1 MKNHLITVLVCCLF
15 FIGCKDDKANSN
27 QYDPSQPV
35 VFTDFSPKEGGMR
48 TRLYIEG
55 SNFGND
61 PTKIHITIGGE
72 KTKTIGADGKKIY
85 CMVPSKAF
93 DGIINVRVD
102 GPDGKPIAEHTF
114 EEEFKYTP
122 ATIVGTLLR
131 KVDEDNNSAFQEGS
145 FDEGASIPS
154 NDCMVFDP
162 KYKDGDNRLLFSS
175 NHFDGLHLIDL
186 TERTVKRLFPRT
198 GYSTMYSFTFSADGD
213 TLLFTGQ
220 HHPGKFLLFS
230 PS

>member
-85 CMVPSKAF
+85 CMVKSLFYKIQLQKILSNSKKMQ
-93 DGIINVRVD
+93 DIRIKWN
-102 GPDGKPIAEHTF
+102 KI
-114 EEEFKYTP
+114 
-122 ATIVGTLLR
+122 
-131 KVDEDNNSAFQEGS
+131 
-145 FDEGASIPS
+145 
-154 NDCMVFDP
+154 
-162 KYKDGDNRLLFSS
+162 
-175 NHFDGLHLIDL
+175 
-186 TERTVKRLFPRT
+186 
-198 GYSTMYSFTFSADGD
+198 
-213 TLLFTGQ
+213 
-220 HHPGKFLLFS
+220 
-230 PS
+230 

>member
-1 MKNHLITVLVCCLF
+1 MHFNHFIIYIYENHLITVLVCCLF

-162 KYKDGDNRLLFSS
+162 KYKDGDNRLLF
-175 NHFDGLHLIDL
+175 LQTIL
-186 TERTVKRLFPRT
+186 TV
-198 GYSTMYSFTFSADGD
+198 ST
-213 TLLFTGQ
+213 
-220 HHPGKFLLFS
+220 
-230 PS
+230 

>member
-1 MKNHLITVLVCCLF
+1 MKNHLITVFVCCLF

-61 PTKIHITIGGE
+61 PTIIHITIGGE

-102 GPDGKPIAEHTF
+102 VPDG
-114 EEEFKYTP
+114 
-122 ATIVGTLLR
+122 
-131 KVDEDNNSAFQEGS
+131 
-145 FDEGASIPS
+145 
-154 NDCMVFDP
+154 
-162 KYKDGDNRLLFSS
+162 
-175 NHFDGLHLIDL
+175 
-186 TERTVKRLFPRT
+186 
-198 GYSTMYSFTFSADGD
+198 
-213 TLLFTGQ
+213 
-220 HHPGKFLLFS
+220 
-230 PS
+230 